1 MPLPWV
7 RMAFCVWHICCWCV
21 ILYVIGSV
29 QSLNCVR
36 LFAWTAACQAFGK
49 VSACNRGD
57 PGFDSWVRKIPWRRK
72 WQPTLVLLPGE
83 FHGLRSLVGYSP
95 WSCKESD
102 TTERLHF
109 HFLSLLFDYSKNISL
124 FWFLDICFAQKV
136 LFSLRGL
143 LYLTLS
149 ILEIDFCE

>member
-1 MPLPWV
+1 MLIACILILQLFYNSGFYLIMGLP
-7 RMAFCVWHICCWCV
+7 C
-21 ILYVIGSV
+21 GSD
-29 QSLNCVR
+29 
-36 LFAWTAACQAFGK
+36 GK

-102 TTERLHF
+102 MTERLHF